1 LVGTAKA
8 AEVSG
13 LADVSAVA
21 NVDWWALLTDRSYLA
36 DPYPWLKQ
44 LQQRGPVHHDQAS
57 DVWFVLGHREFGQ
70 LAKAPQ
76 LGRDTRLWRGGWCT
90 PENRQR
96 DPVSYELL
104 SEFQPQMINANPPD
118 HRRMRDVFESAFK
131 PSAIAA
137 LAPMIR
143 AEADRL
149 LHDMPNGS
157 TLDFIEK
164 FAAPLPLR
172 VLCNL
177 FEIPVQMDADIG
189 RWSAALIK
197 IGDIMMTADQ
207 KRDAHAALTQFKAYL
222 REHLESRPKHAG
234 DGMMDLVTR
243 AFADGTLDEQEM
255 LTNLVAMLIA
265 GHETTV
271 TLIGNGMLALL
282 RHPDQM
288 ARLRSD
294 RGLVRSAVEE
304 FLRYEPGGNMILR
317 VAIEDYRVGESVIP
331 AGSLVIGLMG
341 AVNRDPARFEQP
353 DRLDIGRHPN
363 AHFTFGSGI
372 HICIGAA
379 LARLEAQIAFDS
391 LLDRFP
397 VINLAGE
404 AQWRLDRIN
413 ARGLAT
419 LPVQFEEAVTA

>member
-1 LVGTAKA
+1 
-8 AEVSG
+8 VSG
-13 LADVSAVA
+13 LAAAAAAAS
-21 NVDWWALLTDRSYLA
+21 VDWWALLTDRAYLA
-36 DPYPWLKQ
+36 DPYPWLRQ

-57 DVWFVLGHREFGQ
+57 DVWFVLGHREFAQ

-76 LGRDTRLWRGGWCT
+76 LGRDTRLWRDGWCT

-96 DPVSYELL
+96 DPVSYQLL
-104 SEFQPQMINANPPD
+104 AEFQPQMINANPPD
-118 HRRMRDVFESAFK
+118 HRRMRDVFEQAFK

-137 LAPMIR
+137 LAPMVQ

-149 LHDMPNGS
+149 LNEMPAGA
-157 TLDFIEK
+157 TLDFIEQ

-177 FEIPVQMDADIG
+177 FEIPAQMDADIG

-197 IGDIMMTADQ
+197 IGDIMMTPEQ

-222 REHLESRPKHAG
+222 RGHLASRRKRAG

-243 AFADGTLDEQEM
+243 AFDDGTLDEQEM

-288 ARLRSD
+288 ARLRAD
-294 RGLVRSAVEE
+294 RAAHQGAVEE

-317 VAIEDYRVGESVIP
+317 VAIEDYPVGEAVIP
-331 AGSLVIGLMG
+331 AGSLAIGLIG

-363 AHFTFGSGI
+363 AHFTFGAGI

-397 VINLAGE
+397 AIALAGE

-419 LPVQFEEAVTA
+419 LPVRLEGAA

>member
-1 LVGTAKA
+1 M
-8 AEVSG
+8 SG
-13 LADVSAVA
+13 LDDADVA
-21 NVDWWALLTDRSYLA
+21 NVDWWALLTDRSYLV
-36 DPYPWLKQ
+36 DPYPRLKQ
-44 LQQRGPVHHDQAS
+44 LRQRGPVHHDQAS
-57 DVWFVLGHREFGQ
+57 DVWFVLGHREFAQ

-76 LGRDTRLWRGGWCT
+76 LGRDTRLWRDGWCT
-90 PENRQR
+90 LQNKQR
-96 DPVSYELL
+96 DPISYQLL
-104 SEFQPQMINANPPD
+104 DEFQPQMINANPPD

-137 LAPMIR
+137 LAPMIQ

-149 LHDMPNGS
+149 LHDMPGGS
-157 TLDFIEK
+157 KLDFIEK

-177 FEIPVQMDADIG
+177 FEIPAHMDPEIG
-189 RWSAALIK
+189 RWSASLIK
-197 IGDIMMTADQ
+197 IGDIMMTPDQ
-207 KRDAHAALTQFKAYL
+207 KQDAHISLTQFKDYL
-222 REHLESRPKHAG
+222 RGHLEYRPMQGG

-243 AFADGTLDEQEM
+243 AFDDGTLDEQEM

-288 ARLRSD
+288 MRLRSD

-317 VAIEDYRVGESVIP
+317 VAIEDYLIGESLIP

-341 AVNRDPARFEQP
+341 AVNRDPARFELP
-353 DRLDIGRHPN
+353 DQLDIGRHPN

-379 LARLEAQIAFDS
+379 LARLEAQIALDS
-391 LLDRFP
+391 LLNRFSG
-397 VINLAGE
+397 IELAGE
-404 AQWRLDRIN
+404 PQWRLDRIN

-419 LPVQFEEAVTA
+419 LPVQLAEVATP

>member
-1 LVGTAKA
+1 MSDLAAATAA
-8 AEVSG
+8 AS
-13 LADVSAVA
+13 
-21 NVDWWALLTDRSYLA
+21 VDWWGLLTDRDYLT
-36 DPYPWLKQ
+36 DPYPWLRQ
-44 LQQRGPVHHDQAS
+44 LLQRGPVHHDQAS
-57 DVWFVLGHREFGQ
+57 DVWFVLGHREFAQ

-76 LGRDTRLWRGGWCT
+76 LGRDTRLWRDGWCT
-90 PENRQR
+90 AENQQR
-96 DPVSYELL
+96 DPVSYQLL
-104 SEFQPQMINANPPD
+104 AEFQPQMINANPPD
-118 HRRMRDVFESAFK
+118 HRRMRDVFEQAFK
-131 PSAIAA
+131 PSVIAA
-137 LAPMIR
+137 FAPMVR

-149 LHDMPNGS
+149 LDGMPSGA
-157 TLDFIEK
+157 TLNFMEK

-177 FEIPVQMDADIG
+177 FEVPREMDAEIG
-189 RWSAALIK
+189 RWGAALIK
-197 IGDIMMTADQ
+197 IGDIMMTPDQ
-207 KRDAHAALTQFKAYL
+207 KREAHTALTQFKAYL
-222 REHLESRPKHAG
+222 RGHLASRPKQGG

-243 AFADGTLDEQEM
+243 AFDDGTLDEQEM

-288 ARLRSD
+288 ARLRAD
-294 RGLVRSAVEE
+294 RALVRSAIEE

-317 VAIEDYRVGESVIP
+317 VAIEDYPVGGSVIP
-331 AGSLVIGLMG
+331 AGSLAIGLIC

-379 LARLEAQIAFDS
+379 LARLEAKIAFDS
-391 LLDRFP
+391 VLDRFP
-397 VINLAGE
+397 AIELAGE

-413 ARGLAT
+413 ARGLGM
-419 LPVQFEEAVTA
+419 LPVRLGQAQGAA

>member
-1 LVGTAKA
+1 MIELA
-8 AEVSG
+8 A
-13 LADVSAVA
+13 AAA
-21 NVDWWALLTDRSYLA
+21 AARVDWWALLTDRAYLA
-36 DPYPWLKQ
+36 DPYPWLRQ

-76 LGRDTRLWRGGWCT
+76 LGRDTRLWRDGWCT
-90 PENRQR
+90 PENRLR
-96 DPVSYELL
+96 DPVSYQLL
-104 SEFQPQMINANPPD
+104 AEFQPQMINANPPD
-118 HRRMRDVFESAFK
+118 HRRMRDVFEHAFK

-137 LAPMIR
+137 LAPMVQ

-149 LHDMPNGS
+149 LNAMPAGA

-177 FEIPVQMDADIG
+177 FEVPAQMDADIG

-197 IGDIMMTADQ
+197 IGDIMMTPGQ
-207 KRDAHAALTQFKAYL
+207 KRDALAALAQFKAYL
-222 REHLESRPKHAG
+222 RVHLQARRKHGG
-234 DGMMDLVTR
+234 DGMMDSVTR
-243 AFADGTLDEQEM
+243 AFDDGTLDEQET

-282 RHPDQM
+282 RHPGEM
-288 ARLRSD
+288 ARLRAD
-294 RGLVRSAVEE
+294 RALVRSAVEE

-317 VAIEDYRVGESVIP
+317 VAIDHYPVGDSVIP
-331 AGSLVIGLMG
+331 AGSLAIGLIG

-397 VINLAGE
+397 AIELAGE

-419 LPVQFEEAVTA
+419 LPLRLGGSEGAAAT

>member
-1 LVGTAKA
+1 M
-8 AEVSG
+8 SG
-13 LADVSAVA
+13 LADAAVDI
-21 NVDWWALLTDRSYLA
+21 VDWWALLTDRSYLV
-36 DPYPWLKQ
+36 DPYLRLKQ

-70 LAKAPQ
+70 MAKSPQ
-76 LGRDTRLWRGGWCT
+76 LGRDTRLWRDGWCS
-90 PENRQR
+90 PDNKQR
-96 DPVSYELL
+96 DPVSYQLL
-104 SEFQPQMINANPPD
+104 AEFQPQMINANPPD

-137 LAPMIR
+137 LAPMIQ

-149 LHDMPNGS
+149 LHDMPCRT

-177 FEIPVQMDADIG
+177 FEIPGQMDADIG
-189 RWSAALIK
+189 RWSASLIK
-197 IGDIMMTADQ
+197 IGDIMMTPDQ
-207 KRDAHAALTQFKAYL
+207 KQDAHAALTQFKDYL
-222 REHLESRPKHAG
+222 RGHLESRPKHGG

-243 AFADGTLDEQEM
+243 AFDDGTLDEQEM

-288 ARLRSD
+288 MRLRGD

-317 VAIEDYRVGESVIP
+317 VAIEDYLIGESLIP
-331 AGSLVIGLMG
+331 AGSLVIGLIG

-353 DRLDIGRHPN
+353 DQLDIGRHPN

-397 VINLAGE
+397 AIELAGE
-404 AQWRLDRIN
+404 PLWRLDRIN

-419 LPVQFEEAVTA
+419 LPVRFAEVVTP

>member
-1 LVGTAKA
+1 MSALA
-8 AEVSG
+8 A
-13 LADVSAVA
+13 AVA
-21 NVDWWALLTDRSYLA
+21 ATSVDWWALLTDRAFLA
-36 DPYPWLKQ
+36 DPYPWLRQ

-57 DVWFVLGHREFGQ
+57 DVWFVLGHREFAQ

-76 LGRDTRLWRGGWCT
+76 LGRDTRLWRDGWCT

-96 DPVSYELL
+96 DPVSYQLL
-104 SEFQPQMINANPPD
+104 AEFQPQMINANPPD
-118 HRRMRDVFESAFK
+118 HRRMRDVFEQAFK
-131 PSAIAA
+131 PSVIAA
-137 LAPMIR
+137 LTPMVQ

-149 LHDMPNGS
+149 LDAMPAGA
-157 TLDFIEK
+157 TLDFIEQ

-177 FEIPVQMDADIG
+177 FEIPAEMDADIG

-197 IGDIMMTADQ
+197 IGDIMMTPEQ

-222 REHLESRPKHAG
+222 RTHLDARRQQPG

-243 AFADGTLDEQEM
+243 AFDDGTLDEQEM

-288 ARLRSD
+288 ARLRAD
-294 RGLVRSAVEE
+294 RALVRSAVEE

-317 VAIEDYRVGESVIP
+317 VAIEDYPVGGSVIP
-331 AGSLVIGLMG
+331 AGSLAIGLIG

-353 DRLDIGRHPN
+353 DRLDIGRQPN

-379 LARLEAQIAFDS
+379 LARLEAQIAFDA

-397 VINLAGE
+397 AIELAGE

-413 ARGLAT
+413 ARGLGT
-419 LPVQFEEAVTA
+419 LPVRLGAAA